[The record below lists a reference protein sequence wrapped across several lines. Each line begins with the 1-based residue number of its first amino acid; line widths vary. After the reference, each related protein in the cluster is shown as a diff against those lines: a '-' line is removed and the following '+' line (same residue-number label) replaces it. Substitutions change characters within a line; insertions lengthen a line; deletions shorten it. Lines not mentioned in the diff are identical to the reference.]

1 MGGSLQSS
9 RFENQQI
16 VNSFNIFVDSERAK
30 VVGDGSSKGDDVTI
44 ISSDSDFTQL
54 LNSFE
59 ENFRIYNPVKKSFVE
74 KPDYDYVTWKALR
87 GDPTDNIAGIPGV
100 GDKTAEKL
108 CKNPKLLC
116 ERLESKDVR
125 EVFENNVNLIRL
137 VDFSNNLD
145 KVEVYVGKFDEVTLK
160 MAFEKMSFTSMTKD
174 STWKKYC
181 DTFNNIRS

>member
-1 MGGSLQSS
+1 MHA
-9 RFENQQI
+9 R
-16 VNSFNIFVDSERAK
+16 
-30 VVGDGSSKGDDVTI
+30 KGDDVTI

-125 EVFENNVNLIRL
+125 EVFE
-137 VDFSNNLD
+137 
-145 KVEVYVGKFDEVTLK
+145 T
-160 MAFEKMSFTSMTKD
+160 M
-174 STWKKYC
+174 
-181 DTFNNIRS
+181 